1 MSTNLLAPEAKY
13 STWRSPDELF
23 EKTRTSQDRLS
34 ETSTTR
40 ALIPYETDVVV
51 ADHQAALDTAVEE
64 RSRRCLARGS
74 KALLNELFE
83 RGFAWSGIAR
93 LLKVSVPALRKWRLG
108 ESEPTFENRRSIA
121 KLVAFS
127 ELLEKEGSVENVA
140 SWLEMP
146 FVEGYNVDGFDLFLS
161 GHTDL
166 VYQVAARR
174 MGPREALDQFA
185 PDWRHTMAAGLEAF
199 VAGDGSVAV
208 RPKN

>member
-13 STWRSPDELF
+13 SAWQSPEELF
-23 EKTRTSQDRLS
+23 EKTRTTQDRLT
-34 ETSTTR
+34 EASTTR
-40 ALIPYETDVVV
+40 ALISYEADVVV
-51 ADHQAALDTAVEE
+51 TDHQAALDRAVEE
-64 RSRRCLARGS
+64 RSSECLARGS
-74 KALLNELFE
+74 KALLNELFD

-108 ESEPTFENRRSIA
+108 ESEPTLENRRSIA
-121 KLVAFS
+121 NLVAFS
-127 ELLEKEGSVENVA
+127 ELLESEGRVDNVA

-146 FVEGYNVDGFDLFLS
+146 LVDGYNVDGFDLFLA
-161 GHTDL
+161 GHKDL
-166 VYQVAARR
+166 VYEVAARR
-174 MGPREALDQFA
+174 MRPSEALDQFA